1 MVRMVVFLRLLP
13 VAVVA
18 LYNTAFVGTEK
29 QRRTVRRAEGTHV
42 DLDEVDIRALQEL
55 LPLREARTEARCVVI
70 GEAAPRGEEEKA
82 ALVKRLLAAKRFS
95 GKTFDEI
102 AKELGY
108 TNAYTANLFFNQAQL
123 KERSAEKLKE
133 WEGLA
138 MLNRR
143 DIEMMKQPPT
153 RSFDPAILQEPNVYR
168 LYEAIMHYGEAIK
181 TLINEKCGDGIM
193 SAIDFYL
200 DVGTTVGKNGEKRVV
215 ITMNGKFLPHIEQL
229 AEDNTAPSPQ
239 E

>member
-153 RSFDPAILQEPNVYR
+153 RSFDPAILQVAHDDDDDEKMPRPKVFGAPLEGLVSVSIRFDSVLFRFIGCEP
-168 LYEAIMHYGEAIK
+168 
-181 TLINEKCGDGIM
+181 
-193 SAIDFYL
+193 
-200 DVGTTVGKNGEKRVV
+200 
-215 ITMNGKFLPHIEQL
+215 
-229 AEDNTAPSPQ
+229 
-239 E
+239 

>member
-108 TNAYTANLFFNQAQL
+108 TNAYTAPQRVTKA
-123 KERSAEKLKE
+123 RS
-133 WEGLA
+133 
-138 MLNRR
+138 
-143 DIEMMKQPPT
+143 
-153 RSFDPAILQEPNVYR
+153 
-168 LYEAIMHYGEAIK
+168 
-181 TLINEKCGDGIM
+181 
-193 SAIDFYL
+193 
-200 DVGTTVGKNGEKRVV
+200 KRVTRGRPDLEV
-215 ITMNGKFLPHIEQL
+215 DL
-229 AEDNTAPSPQ
+229 AHEILHTSDWHDRFTRGQWGIHSIQIAIPFHSIWGVFW
-239 E
+239 

>member
-29 QRRTVRRAEGTHV
+29 QRRTVRR
-42 DLDEVDIRALQEL
+42 
-55 LPLREARTEARCVVI
+55 ARTEARCVVI

-153 RSFDPAILQEPNVYR
+153 RSFDPAILQV
-168 LYEAIMHYGEAIK
+168 AHDDDDDD
-181 TLINEKCGDGIM
+181 EKMNPTSTASTRRSC
-193 SAIDFYL
+193 
-200 DVGTTVGKNGEKRVV
+200 TTAK
-215 ITMNGKFLPHIEQL
+215 
-229 AEDNTAPSPQ
+229 PSRRRALKSD
-239 E
+239 